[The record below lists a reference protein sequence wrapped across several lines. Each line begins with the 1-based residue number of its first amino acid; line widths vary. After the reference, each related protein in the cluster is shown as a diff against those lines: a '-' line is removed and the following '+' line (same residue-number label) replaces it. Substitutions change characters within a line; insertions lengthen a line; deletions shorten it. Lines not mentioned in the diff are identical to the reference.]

1 MNRRQEESN
10 SARTN
15 CRSAKEENKRSA
27 VKIIIAEKPSVAKSI
42 AAIVGANQK
51 KEGYMEGN
59 GYAVTWAFG
68 HLVGL
73 AMPEHYG
80 IEGFKRE
87 NLPILPAEFKLLPRQ
102 VKEGKEY
109 KNDPGVMKQLKII
122 KELFSR
128 GDEIIVATD
137 AGREGELI
145 FRYIFEYTGCS
156 LPFRRLWISSLTDR
170 AIRDGFKTLRPGN
183 DYDNLYASAKAR
195 SQADWV
201 VGINASQALSLSAGY
216 GIWSLGRV
224 QTPTLAIICSRY
236 LENKEFKPQTYFRLK
251 LHTAK
256 DATAFTAISVDKFDN
271 LTIAEEVTA
280 QVKAAGAVNVIG
292 IERKE
297 VKQEPPLLYD
307 LTTLQKEANNKQGF
321 SADKTLT
328 IAQTL
333 YESKYISY
341 PRTGSRYISA
351 DVLEE
356 IPHRIAMLRSH
367 PLFGAYADNRGDMSL
382 NTRSVD
388 DSKVTD
394 HHALIIT
401 EEPAY
406 ELSKDE
412 QIIYDM
418 VAGRMLEAFGERC
431 VKENTAVKLDA
442 GGVHFSCKGSVTLV
456 PGWRAVFNV
465 KDEPNDE
472 DDSTVLPA
480 LVEGDNLSVRD
491 CEIQQKQTKPRPL
504 HTESSLLAAME
515 SCAKEVEDEQQSE
528 AIKECGIGTPATRAA
543 IIETLFSREYIIRE
557 KKSLVPTNKGIVVY
571 LAVKDKKIADVA
583 MTGQWEQ
590 ALNKIASGE
599 MDAATF
605 HKGIEVYASQITAE
619 LLAMTFERQDNRP
632 SCPCPKCKSGNV
644 VIYQKVAKCQNE
656 TCGLTVWRSIAKKEL
671 TDGQLADL
679 LNSGQTAFIKGF
691 VSSKTGSTFE
701 AAVKFDADYKTVF
714 EFPQKKVGSKKRR
727 SK

>member
-1 MNRRQEESN
+1 M
-10 SARTN
+10 
-15 CRSAKEENKRSA
+15 
-27 VKIIIAEKPSVAKSI
+27 KIIIAEKPSVAKSI
-42 AAIVGANQK
+42 AAIVGANNK
-51 KEGYMEGN
+51 KDGYIEGN

-87 NLPILPAEFKLLPRQ
+87 NLPILPEEFKLLPRQ

-122 KELFSR
+122 KELFGR
-128 GDEIIVATD
+128 GDEVINCCD
-137 AGREGELI
+137 AGREGENI
-145 FRYIFEYTGCS
+145 FRFIYEYLGCT
-156 LPFRRLWISSLTDR
+156 LPFQRLWISSLTDR
-170 AIRDGFKTLRPGN
+170 ALRDGFQTLRPGS

-195 SQADWV
+195 ACADWTIGV
-201 VGINASQALSLSAGY
+201 NASQALSISAGY
-216 GIWSLGRV
+216 GVWSLGRV

-236 LENKEFKPQTYFRLK
+236 LENKDFKPQTYFRLK

-256 DATAFTAISVDKFDN
+256 DAVAFPALSVDKFVTR
-271 LTIAEEVTA
+271 TIAEEVTA
-280 QVKAAGAVNVIG
+280 QVKAAGAVTVTG
-292 IERKE
+292 VERKE

-307 LTTLQKEANNKQGF
+307 LTTLQKEANSKHGF

-328 IAQTL
+328 IAQAL
-333 YESKYISY
+333 YEAKKISY
-341 PRTGSRYISA
+341 PRTGSRYISE

-356 IPHRIAMLRSH
+356 IPHLIATLRSH
-367 PLFGAYADNRGDMSL
+367 PDFGAYIDSRFDTTL

-388 DSKVTD
+388 DTKVTD

-401 EEPAY
+401 EEPATG
-406 ELSKDE
+406 LSKDE
-412 QIIYDM
+412 QLIYDM

-431 VKENTAVKLDA
+431 IKENTTVSLDA

-456 PGWRAVFNV
+456 PGWRAVFNS

-472 DDSTVLPA
+472 DDTTVLPA
-480 LVEGDNLSVRD
+480 LIEGDSLSIRD
-491 CEIQQKQTKPRPL
+491 CEIQEKQTKPRPL

-515 SCAKEVEDEQQSE
+515 SAGKEVENEEERE
-528 AIKECGIGTPATRAA
+528 AMKDCGIGTPATRAS
-543 IIETLFSREYIIRE
+543 IIETLFSREYIVRE
-557 KKSLVPTNKGIVVY
+557 KKSLVPTNKGLVVY

-590 ALNKIASGE
+590 ALNKIASGD

-605 HKGIEVYASQITAE
+605 HKGIEVYASQITEE
-619 LLAMTFERQDNRP
+619 LLSTAIERTDNRNT
-632 SCPCPKCKSGNV
+632 CPCPKCKSGNV
-644 VIYQKVAKCQNE
+644 VIYNKVAKCQNE
-656 TCGLTVWRSIAKKEL
+656 NCGLTVWRSIAKKEL
-671 TDGQLADL
+671 TDGQLTDL
-679 LNSGQTAFIKGF
+679 LMNGKTAFIKGF
-691 VSSKTGSTFE
+691 VSSKTGNTFE
-701 AAVKFDADYKTVF
+701 AAIKFDADYKTVF
-714 EFPQKKVGSKKRR
+714 EFPQNKGGSKKRR

>member
-1 MNRRQEESN
+1 M
-10 SARTN
+10 
-15 CRSAKEENKRSA
+15 
-27 VKIIIAEKPSVAKSI
+27 KIIIAEKPSVAKSI
-42 AAIVGANQK
+42 AVIVGANNK
-51 KEGYMEGN
+51 KDGYIEGN

-87 NLPILPAEFKLLPRQ
+87 NLPILPKEFKLLPRQ
-102 VKEGKEY
+102 IKEGKEY
-109 KNDPGVMKQLKII
+109 KNDPGVMKQLKVI
-122 KELFSR
+122 KELFGR

-145 FRYIFEYTGCS
+145 FRYIFEYIGSS

-170 AIRDGFKTLRPGN
+170 AIKDGFQTLRPGS

-195 SQADWV
+195 STADWL
-201 VGINASQALSLSAGY
+201 VGINASQALSISAGY
-216 GIWSLGRV
+216 GVWSLGRV

-236 LENKEFKPQTYFRLK
+236 LENKDFKPQTYFRLK

-256 DATAFTAISVDKFDN
+256 DAVAFPALSVDKFVTR
-271 LTIAEEVTA
+271 TIAEEVTA
-280 QVKAAGAVNVIG
+280 QVKAAGAVKVTG
-292 IERKE
+292 VERKE

-307 LTTLQKEANNKQGF
+307 LTTLQKEANSKHGF

-328 IAQTL
+328 IAQAL
-333 YESKYISY
+333 YEAKKISY
-341 PRTGSRYISA
+341 PRTGSRCISK

-356 IPHRIAMLRSH
+356 IPHLIAMLRSH
-367 PLFGAYADNRGDMSL
+367 PLFGAYIDSRFDTTL

-388 DSKVTD
+388 DTKVTD

-401 EEPAY
+401 EDPATG
-406 ELSKDE
+406 LSKDE
-412 QIIYDM
+412 QLIYDM

-431 VKENTAVKLDA
+431 VKENTTVSLDA

-456 PGWRAVFNV
+456 PGWRSVFNS
-465 KDEPNDE
+465 KDEPNDSE
-472 DDSTVLPA
+472 DDNTTVLPA
-480 LVEGDNLSVRD
+480 LVEGDSLIIRD
-491 CEIQQKQTKPRPL
+491 CEIQEKQTKPRPL

-515 SCAKEVEDEQQSE
+515 SCAKELENEEERE
-528 AIKECGIGTPATRAA
+528 AMKDCGIGTPATRAA
-543 IIETLFSREYIIRE
+543 IIETLFSREYITRE
-557 KKSLVPTNKGIVVY
+557 KKSLVPTNKGLVVY

-590 ALNKIASGE
+590 ALNKIASGDME
-599 MDAATF
+599 ASTF
-605 HKGIEVYASQITAE
+605 HKAIEVYASQITSE
-619 LLAMTFERQDNRP
+619 LLDMTFERQDNRR

-644 VIYQKVAKCQNE
+644 VIYNKVAKCQNE
-656 TCGLTVWRSIAKKEL
+656 NCGLTVWRSIAKKEL
-671 TDGQLADL
+671 TDGQLTDL
-679 LNSGQTAFIKGF
+679 LISGKTAFIKGF

-714 EFPQKKVGSKKRR
+714 EFSQNKGGSKKRH

>member
-1 MNRRQEESN
+1 M
-10 SARTN
+10 
-15 CRSAKEENKRSA
+15 
-27 VKIIIAEKPSVAKSI
+27 KIIIAEKPSVAKSI
-42 AAIVGANQK
+42 AAIVGANNK
-51 KEGYMEGN
+51 KDGYIEGN

-87 NLPILPAEFKLLPRQ
+87 NLPILPEEFKLLPRQ

-109 KNDPGVMKQLKII
+109 KNDPGVMKQLKVI
-122 KELFSR
+122 KELFGR

-145 FRYIFEYTGCS
+145 FRYIFEYIGSS

-170 AIRDGFKTLRPGN
+170 AIKDGFQTLRPGS

-195 SQADWV
+195 STADWL
-201 VGINASQALSLSAGY
+201 VGLNASQALSISAGY
-216 GIWSLGRV
+216 GVWSLGRV

-236 LENKEFKPQTYFRLK
+236 LENKDFKPQTYFRLK

-256 DATAFTAISVDKFDN
+256 DAVAFPALSVDKFVTR
-271 LTIAEEVTA
+271 TIAEEVTA
-280 QVKAAGAVNVIG
+280 QVKAAESVKVTGV
-292 IERKE
+292 ERKE

-307 LTTLQKEANNKQGF
+307 LTTLQKEANSKHGF

-328 IAQTL
+328 IAQAL
-333 YESKYISY
+333 YEAKRISY
-341 PRTGSRYISA
+341 PRTGSRYISQ

-367 PLFGAYADNRGDMSL
+367 PDFRVYIDSRFDTQL

-388 DSKVTD
+388 DAKVTD
-394 HHALIIT
+394 HHAIIIT
-401 EEPAY
+401 EDPATG
-406 ELSKDE
+406 LSKDE
-412 QIIYDM
+412 QLIYDM
-418 VAGRMLEAFGERC
+418 VAGRMLEAFGERSI
-431 VKENTAVKLDA
+431 KENTTVSLDA
-442 GGVHFSCKGSVTLV
+442 GGVHFSYTGSVTLV
-456 PGWRAVFNV
+456 PGWRSVFNS

-472 DDSTVLPA
+472 DDTTVLPA
-480 LVEGDNLSVRD
+480 LIEGDSLSIRD
-491 CEIQQKQTKPRPL
+491 CEIQEKQTKPRPL

-515 SCAKEVEDEQQSE
+515 SCAKELENEEERE
-528 AIKECGIGTPATRAA
+528 AIKDCGIGTPATRAS
-543 IIETLFSREYIIRE
+543 IIETLFSREYITRE
-557 KKSLVPTNKGIVVY
+557 KKSLVPTNKGLVVY

-590 ALNKIASGE
+590 ALNKIASGDME
-599 MDAATF
+599 ASTF

-619 LLAMTFERQDNRP
+619 LLDMTFERQSNRQ
-632 SCPCPKCKSGNV
+632 SYPCPKCKNGNV
-644 VIYQKVAKCQNE
+644 VIYNKVAKCQNGA
-656 TCGLTVWRSIAKKEL
+656 CGLTVWRSIAKKEL
-671 TDGQLADL
+671 TDGQLTDL
-679 LNSGQTAFIKGF
+679 LMNGKTALIKGF

-714 EFPQKKVGSKKRR
+714 EFPQNKGGSKKRR

>member
-1 MNRRQEESN
+1 M
-10 SARTN
+10 
-15 CRSAKEENKRSA
+15 
-27 VKIIIAEKPSVAKSI
+27 KIIIAEKPSVAKSI
-42 AAIVGANQK
+42 AAVVGANNK
-51 KEGYMEGN
+51 KEGYIEGN

-122 KELFSR
+122 KELFGR

-145 FRYIFEYTGCS
+145 FRYIFEHIGSS

-170 AIRDGFKTLRPGN
+170 AIRDGFKTLRPGS

-195 SQADWV
+195 SCADWV
-201 VGINASQALSLSAGY
+201 VGVNSSQALSLAAGY
-216 GIWSLGRV
+216 GVWSLGRV
-224 QTPTLAIICSRY
+224 QTPTLAIICNRY

-256 DATAFTAISVDKFDN
+256 DATAFAALSVDKFDN
-271 LTIAEEVTA
+271 RTTAEEVTA
-280 QVKAAGAVNVIG
+280 KVKAAAEVRVTDV
-292 IERKE
+292 ERKE
-297 VKQEPPLLYD
+297 VQQEPPLLYD
-307 LTTLQKEANNKQGF
+307 LTTLQKEANSKHGF

-328 IAQTL
+328 IAQAL
-333 YESKYISY
+333 YEAKRISY

-356 IPHRIAMLRSH
+356 IPHLIAMLRSH
-367 PLFGAYADNRGDMSL
+367 PLFGAYIDNRFDTTL

-480 LVEGDNLSVRD
+480 LVEGDSLSVRD

-515 SCAKEVEDEQQSE
+515 SCAKEVEDEQESE
-528 AIKECGIGTPATRAA
+528 AMKECGIGTPATRAA
-543 IIETLFSREYIIRE
+543 IIETLFSREYIVRE
-557 KKSLVPTNKGIVVY
+557 KKSLVPTNKGLVVY

-590 ALNKIASGE
+590 ALNKIASGD

-605 HKGIEVYASQITAE
+605 HKGIEVYAAQITAE
-619 LLAMTFERQDNRP
+619 LLGMTFERQDNRP

-656 TCGLTVWRSIAKKEL
+656 NCGLTVWRSIAKKEL
-671 TDGQLADL
+671 TDGQLTDL
-679 LNSGQTAFIKGF
+679 LNSGQTAVIKGF

-714 EFPQKKVGSKKRR
+714 EFPQKKVGGKKRR

>member
-1 MNRRQEESN
+1 M
-10 SARTN
+10 
-15 CRSAKEENKRSA
+15 
-27 VKIIIAEKPSVAKSI
+27 KIIIAEKPSVAKSI
-42 AAIVGANQK
+42 AAVVGANQK
-51 KEGYMEGN
+51 KEGYIEGN

-102 VKEGKEY
+102 MKEGKEY

-145 FRYIFEYTGCS
+145 FRYIFEYIGSS

-170 AIRDGFKTLRPGN
+170 AIRDGFKTLRPGS

-195 SQADWV
+195 SCADWV
-201 VGINASQALSLSAGY
+201 VGVNSSQALSLAAGY
-216 GIWSLGRV
+216 GVWSLGRV

-256 DATAFTAISVDKFDN
+256 DATAFAALSVDKFDN
-271 LTIAEEVTA
+271 RTTAEEVTA
-280 QVKAAGAVNVIG
+280 KIKAAAEVRVIG
-292 IERKE
+292 VERKE
-297 VKQEPPLLYD
+297 VQQEPPLLYD
-307 LTTLQKEANNKQGF
+307 LTTLQKEANSKHGF

-328 IAQTL
+328 IAQAL
-333 YESKYISY
+333 YESKRISY

-367 PLFGAYADNRGDMSL
+367 PLFGAYIDNRFDTTL

-401 EEPAY
+401 EEPAH

-412 QIIYDM
+412 QMIYDM
-418 VAGRMLEAFGERC
+418 VAGRMLESFGERC
-431 VKENTAVKLDA
+431 IKENTAVKLDA

-456 PGWRAVFNV
+456 PGWRAVFNT

-528 AIKECGIGTPATRAA
+528 AMKESGIGTPATRAA
-543 IIETLFSREYIIRE
+543 IIETLFSREYIVRE
-557 KKSLVPTNKGIVVY
+557 KKSLVPTNKGLVVY

-590 ALNKIASGE
+590 ALSKIASGE

-605 HKGIEVYASQITAE
+605 HKGIEVYATQITTE
-619 LLAMTFERQDNRP
+619 LLGMTFERQDNRQ
-632 SCPCPKCKSGNV
+632 SCPCPKCNSGNM

-671 TDGQLADL
+671 TDGQLTDL
-679 LNSGQTAFIKGF
+679 LTSGQTAVIKGF
-691 VSSKTGSTFE
+691 VSSKTGSTFK

>member
-1 MNRRQEESN
+1 M
-10 SARTN
+10 
-15 CRSAKEENKRSA
+15 
-27 VKIIIAEKPSVAKSI
+27 KIIIAEKPSVAKSI
-42 AAIVGANQK
+42 AAVVGANQK

-80 IEGFKRE
+80 IEGFMRE

-109 KNDPGVMKQLKII
+109 KNDPGMMKQLKII

-145 FRYIFEYTGCS
+145 FRYIFEYIGSS
-156 LPFRRLWISSLTDR
+156 LPFLRLWISSLTDR
-170 AIRDGFKTLRPGN
+170 AIRDGFKTLRPGS

-195 SQADWV
+195 SCADWV
-201 VGINASQALSLSAGY
+201 VGVNSSQALSLAAGY
-216 GIWSLGRV
+216 GVWSLGRV

-256 DATAFTAISVDKFDN
+256 DATAFAALSVDKFDN
-271 LTIAEEVTA
+271 RTIAEEVTA
-280 QVKAAGAVNVIG
+280 QIRAAETVRVTSV
-292 IERKE
+292 ERKE
-297 VKQEPPLLYD
+297 VQQEPPLLYD
-307 LTTLQKEANNKQGF
+307 LTTLQKEANSKHGF

-328 IAQTL
+328 IAQAL
-333 YESKYISY
+333 YESKRISY

-367 PLFGAYADNRGDMSL
+367 PLFGAYIDNRFDTTL

-431 VKENTAVKLDA
+431 IKENTAVKLDA

-515 SCAKEVEDEQQSE
+515 SCAKEVEDEQESE
-528 AIKECGIGTPATRAA
+528 AMKECGIGTPATRAA
-543 IIETLFSREYIIRE
+543 IIETLFSRKYIVRE
-557 KKSLVPTNKGIVVY
+557 KKSLVPTNKGLVVY

-605 HKGIEVYASQITAE
+605 HKGIEVYASQITVE
-619 LLAMTFERQDNRP
+619 LLGMTFERQDNRP

-644 VIYQKVAKCQNE
+644 IIYQKVAKCENE

-671 TDGQLADL
+671 TDGQLTDL

>member
-1 MNRRQEESN
+1 M
-10 SARTN
+10 
-15 CRSAKEENKRSA
+15 
-27 VKIIIAEKPSVAKSI
+27 KIIIAEKPSVAKSI
-42 AAIVGANQK
+42 ATIVGANNK
-51 KEGYMEGN
+51 KDGYMEGG

-73 AMPEHYG
+73 AMPEYYG

-102 VKEGKEY
+102 AKEGKEY
-109 KNDPGVMKQLKII
+109 KNDPGVMKQLKVI
-122 KELFSR
+122 KELFSC

-145 FRYIFEYTGCS
+145 FRYIFEYIGSS

-170 AIRDGFKTLRPGN
+170 AIRDGFQTLRPGS

-195 SQADWV
+195 STADWL
-201 VGINASQALSLSAGY
+201 VGINASQALSISAGY
-216 GIWSLGRV
+216 GVWSLGRV

-236 LENKEFKPQTYFRLK
+236 LENKDFKPQTYFRLK

-256 DATAFTAISVDKFDN
+256 DAVAFPALSVDKFVTR
-271 LTIAEEVTA
+271 TIAEEVTA
-280 QVKAAGAVNVIG
+280 QVKSAGAVQVTSV
-292 IERKE
+292 ERKE

-307 LTTLQKEANNKQGF
+307 LTTLQKEANSKHGF
-321 SADKTLT
+321 SADKTLS
-328 IAQTL
+328 IAQAL
-333 YESKYISY
+333 YEAKKISY
-341 PRTGSRYISA
+341 PRTGSRYISE

-356 IPHRIAMLRSH
+356 IPHLIAMLRSH
-367 PLFGAYADNRGDMSL
+367 PLFGAYIDSRFDTTL

-388 DSKVTD
+388 DTKVTD

-401 EEPAY
+401 EDPATG
-406 ELSKDE
+406 LSGDE
-412 QIIYDM
+412 QLIYDM

-431 VKENTAVKLDA
+431 IKENTTVSLGA

-456 PGWRAVFNV
+456 PGWRAVFNS

-472 DDSTVLPA
+472 DDTAVLPA
-480 LVEGDNLSVRD
+480 LIEGDSLSIRD
-491 CEIQQKQTKPRPL
+491 CEIQEKQTKPRPL
-504 HTESSLLAAME
+504 HTEASLLHSME
-515 SCAKEVEDEQQSE
+515 SAGKEVEDEQQRE
-528 AIKECGIGTPATRAA
+528 AMKDCGIGTPATRAS
-543 IIETLFSREYIIRE
+543 IIETLFSREYIVRE
-557 KKSLVPTNKGIVVY
+557 KKNLIPTNKGLVVY
-571 LAVKDKKIADVA
+571 LAVKDKRIADAA

-590 ALNKIASGE
+590 ALNKIGSGE

-605 HKGIEVYASQITAE
+605 HKGIEVYASQITTE
-619 LLAMTFERQDNRP
+619 LLDMTFEQRDNRQ

-644 VIYQKVAKCQNE
+644 VIYNKVAKCQNE
-656 TCGLTVWRSIAKKEL
+656 NCGLTVWRSIAKKEL
-671 TDGQLADL
+671 TDGQLTDL
-679 LNSGQTAFIKGF
+679 LMNGKTALIKGF

-701 AAVKFDADYKTVF
+701 AAIKFDADYKTVF
-714 EFPQKKVGSKKRR
+714 EFPQNKGGSKKRR

>member
-1 MNRRQEESN
+1 MR
-10 SARTN
+10 
-15 CRSAKEENKRSA
+15 
-27 VKIIIAEKPSVAKSI
+27 IIIAEKPSVAKSI
-42 AAIVGANQK
+42 AAVVGANNK
-51 KEGYMEGN
+51 KDGYMEGN

-122 KELFSR
+122 KELFGR

-145 FRYIFEYTGCS
+145 FRYIFEYIGSS
-156 LPFRRLWISSLTDR
+156 LPFSRLWISSLTDR
-170 AIRDGFKTLRPGN
+170 AIRDGFKTLRPGS

-195 SQADWV
+195 SGADWV
-201 VGINASQALSLSAGY
+201 VGVNSSQALSLSAGY
-216 GIWSLGRV
+216 GVWSLGRV

-256 DATAFTAISVDKFDN
+256 DATAFTALSVDTFDN
-271 LTIAEEVTA
+271 RTTAEEVTA
-280 QVKAAGAVNVIG
+280 KVKAAAEVCVTGV
-292 IERKE
+292 ERKE
-297 VKQEPPLLYD
+297 VQQEPPLLYD
-307 LTTLQKEANNKQGF
+307 LTTLQKEANSKHGF

-328 IAQTL
+328 IAQAL
-333 YESKYISY
+333 YESKRISY

-367 PLFGAYADNRGDMSL
+367 PLFGAYIDNRFDTTL
-382 NTRSVD
+382 NTCSVD

-401 EEPAY
+401 EEPAH

-418 VAGRMLEAFGERC
+418 IAGRILEAFGEHC
-431 VKENTAVKLDA
+431 IKENTAVKFDA

-456 PGWRAVFNV
+456 PGWRAVFNSQ
-465 KDEPNDE
+465 DEPNDE

-515 SCAKEVEDEQQSE
+515 SCAKEVENEQESE
-528 AIKECGIGTPATRAA
+528 AMKECGIGTPATRAA

-557 KKSLVPTNKGIVVY
+557 KKSLVPTNKGLVVY

-619 LLAMTFERQDNRP
+619 LLGMTFERQDNRP

-671 TDGQLADL
+671 TDGQLTDL
-679 LNSGQTAFIKGF
+679 LNSGQTAVIKGF

>member
-1 MNRRQEESN
+1 M
-10 SARTN
+10 
-15 CRSAKEENKRSA
+15 
-27 VKIIIAEKPSVAKSI
+27 KIIIAEKPSVAKSI
-42 AAIVGANQK
+42 AAIVGANNK
-51 KEGYMEGN
+51 KDDYIEGN

-87 NLPILPAEFKLLPRQ
+87 NLPILPKEFKLLPRQ

-109 KNDPGVMKQLKII
+109 KNDPGVMKQLKVI

-128 GDEIIVATD
+128 GDEIINCAD
-137 AGREGELI
+137 AGREGENI
-145 FRYIFEYTGCS
+145 FRFIYEYLGCT
-156 LPFRRLWISSLTDR
+156 LPFQRLWISSLTDR
-170 AIRDGFKTLRPGN
+170 AIKDGFKTLRPGS

-195 SQADWV
+195 SQADWL
-201 VGINASQALSLSAGY
+201 VGINSSQALSISAGS
-216 GIWSLGRV
+216 GVWSLGRV

-236 LENKEFKPQTYFRLK
+236 LENKDFKPQTYFRLK

-256 DATAFTAISVDKFDN
+256 DAVAFPTLSVDKFVTR
-271 LTIAEEVTA
+271 TIAEEVTA
-280 QVKAAGAVNVIG
+280 QVKAAEVVKVTGV
-292 IERKE
+292 EHRE

-307 LTTLQKEANNKQGF
+307 LTTLQKEANSKYGF

-328 IAQTL
+328 ITQAL
-333 YESKYISY
+333 YEAKKISY
-341 PRTGSRYISA
+341 PRTGSRYISE

-356 IPHRIAMLRSH
+356 IPHLIATLRSH
-367 PLFGAYADNRGDMSL
+367 PLFGAYIDSRFDTTL

-401 EEPAY
+401 EDPASG
-406 ELSKDE
+406 LSKEE
-412 QIIYDM
+412 QLIYDM

-431 VKENTAVKLDA
+431 IKENTAVSLDA

-456 PGWRAVFNV
+456 PGWRSVFNS
-465 KDEPNDE
+465 KDEPNGE
-472 DDSTVLPA
+472 DDTAVLPA
-480 LVEGDNLSVRD
+480 LIEGNSLSIRD
-491 CEIQQKQTKPRPL
+491 CEIQEKQTKPRPL

-515 SCAKEVEDEQQSE
+515 SAGKEVENEEERE
-528 AIKECGIGTPATRAA
+528 AMKDCGIGTPATRAS
-543 IIETLFSREYIIRE
+543 IIETLFSREYIVRE
-557 KKSLVPTNKGIVVY
+557 KKNLVPTNKGLVVY

-590 ALNKIASGE
+590 ALNKIALGD
-599 MDAATF
+599 MDASTF
-605 HKGIEVYASQITAE
+605 HKAIEVYASQITTE
-619 LLAMTFERQDNRP
+619 LLDMTFERQDNRQ

-644 VIYQKVAKCQNE
+644 VIYNKVAKCQNE
-656 TCGLTVWRSIAKKEL
+656 NCGLTVWRSIAKKEL
-671 TDGQLADL
+671 TDGQLTDL
-679 LNSGQTAFIKGF
+679 LMNGKTAFIKGF

-701 AAVKFDADYKTVF
+701 AAIKFDADYKTVF
-714 EFPQKKVGSKKRR
+714 EFPQNKGGSKKRR

>member
-1 MNRRQEESN
+1 M
-10 SARTN
+10 
-15 CRSAKEENKRSA
+15 
-27 VKIIIAEKPSVAKSI
+27 KIIIAEKPSVAKSI
-42 AAIVGANQK
+42 AAVVGANNK
-51 KEGYMEGN
+51 KEGYIEGN

-145 FRYIFEYTGCS
+145 FRYIFEYIGSS

-170 AIRDGFKTLRPGN
+170 AIRDGFKTLRPGS

-195 SQADWV
+195 SCADWV
-201 VGINASQALSLSAGY
+201 VGVNSSQALSLAAGY
-216 GIWSLGRV
+216 GVWSLGRV
-224 QTPTLAIICSRY
+224 QTPTLAIICNRY

-256 DATAFTAISVDKFDN
+256 DATAFAALSVDRFDN
-271 LTIAEEVTA
+271 RTTAEEVTA
-280 QVKAAGAVNVIG
+280 QIRAAETVQVTNV
-292 IERKE
+292 ERKE
-297 VKQEPPLLYD
+297 VQQEPPLLYD
-307 LTTLQKEANNKQGF
+307 LTTLQKEANSKHGF

-328 IAQTL
+328 IAQAL
-333 YESKYISY
+333 YESKRISY

-367 PLFGAYADNRGDMSL
+367 PLFGAYIDNRFDTTL

-418 VAGRMLEAFGERC
+418 VAGRILEAFGERC
-431 VKENTAVKLDA
+431 IKENTAVKLDA

-456 PGWRAVFNV
+456 PGWRAVFNA

-472 DDSTVLPA
+472 DDSTALPA
-480 LVEGDNLSVRD
+480 LVEGDSLSVRD
-491 CEIQQKQTKPRPL
+491 CEIQEKQTKPRPL

-515 SCAKEVEDEQQSE
+515 SCVKEVEDEQESE
-528 AIKECGIGTPATRAA
+528 AMKECGIGTPATRAA

-557 KKSLVPTNKGIVVY
+557 KKSLVPTNKGLVVY

-590 ALNKIASGE
+590 ALNKITSGE

-605 HKGIEVYASQITAE
+605 HKGIEVYAAQITAE
-619 LLAMTFERQDNRP
+619 LLGMTFERQDNRQ
-632 SCPCPKCKSGNV
+632 SCTCPKCKSGNV

-671 TDGQLADL
+671 TDGQLTDL
-679 LNSGQTAFIKGF
+679 LNSGQTSLIKGF

>member
-1 MNRRQEESN
+1 M
-10 SARTN
+10 
-15 CRSAKEENKRSA
+15 
-27 VKIIIAEKPSVAKSI
+27 KIIIAEKPSVAKSI
-42 AAIVGANQK
+42 AAVVGANQK

-122 KELFSR
+122 KELFGR

-145 FRYIFEYTGCS
+145 FRYIFEYIGSS

-170 AIRDGFKTLRPGN
+170 AICDGFKILRPGS
-183 DYDNLYASAKAR
+183 DYNNLYASAKAR
-195 SQADWV
+195 SCADWV
-201 VGINASQALSLSAGY
+201 VGVNSSQALSLSAGY
-216 GIWSLGRV
+216 GVWSLGRV

-256 DATAFTAISVDKFDN
+256 DATAFAALSVDKFDN
-271 LTIAEEVTA
+271 RTTAEEVTA
-280 QVKAAGAVNVIG
+280 QIRAAAEVRITGV
-292 IERKE
+292 ERKE
-297 VKQEPPLLYD
+297 VQQEPPLLYD
-307 LTTLQKEANNKQGF
+307 LTTLQKEANSKHGF

-328 IAQTL
+328 IAQAL
-333 YESKYISY
+333 YESKRISY

-356 IPHRIAMLRSH
+356 IPHLIAMLRSH
-367 PLFGAYADNRGDMSL
+367 PLFGAYIDNRFDTTL

-442 GGVHFSCKGSVTLV
+442 GGVHFSCEGSVTLV

-528 AIKECGIGTPATRAA
+528 AMKECGIGTPATRAA
-543 IIETLFSREYIIRE
+543 IIETLFSREYIVRE
-557 KKSLVPTNKGIVVY
+557 KKSLVPTNKGLVVY

-605 HKGIEVYASQITAE
+605 HKGIEVYASQITVE
-619 LLAMTFERQDNRP
+619 LLGMTFERQDNRQ

-671 TDGQLADL
+671 TDGQLTDL
-679 LNSGQTAFIKGF
+679 LNSGQTAVIKGF